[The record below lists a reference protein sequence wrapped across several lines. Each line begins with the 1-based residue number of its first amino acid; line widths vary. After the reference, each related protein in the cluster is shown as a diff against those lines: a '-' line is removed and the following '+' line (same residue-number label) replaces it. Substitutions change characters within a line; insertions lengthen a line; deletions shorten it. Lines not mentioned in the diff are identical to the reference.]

1 MGSVLISASVLLTL
15 LLCSPSLVGSGWM
28 SVGAFVEFDMRHESY
43 LYSIGG
49 VHSKI
54 NWRIEA
60 FEDTSIVLNVTAYQ
74 TSVEGAYSGSRG
86 DPEVGSP
93 VGEPPLNFLMTVG
106 SSNGSYRL
114 YNQHII
120 VNATVLGTVKSI
132 KLGRTTFQVSGQP
145 VLNTTLGFIEAFEL
159 KHTRL
164 IDFSLREETT
174 LLVSKSTG
182 IVIRQLIQWY
192 DADSDVLGAE
202 REHNISKTNVDIPLW
217 SPPPFDFLKSYP
229 WLPIVVIAIPLA
241 LIIIVIWKKRPFK
254 KKAPTGQMSDK
265 LD

>member
-1 MGSVLISASVLLTL
+1 MDMDIRISNRVKPIKYMGSVLISASVLLTL

-60 FEDTSIVLNVTAYQ
+60 FEDTSIVLNVKAYQ
-74 TSVEGAYSGSRG
+74 TS
-86 DPEVGSP
+86 

-265 LD
+265 